1 MADDLDIIAIRVK
14 DKCAVIVRVILGP
27 QAGSAVV
34 FSARCYGGSVEFV
47 DLLAI
52 LGGKGPT
59 ARAP

>member
-14 DKCAVIVRVILGP
+14 DKCAVIVRVILGA
-27 QAGSAVV
+27 QARSAVV
-34 FSARCYGGSVEFV
+34 FSTSYYGGSVEFV